1 MSTLNHFIQTLKS
14 DHFLFVAEISNNHLG
29 DFDRYKKLIR
39 EAKAAG
45 AHAAKFR
52 HLVPSLF
59 VCKLSLQTIG
69 FNLVYGKGLPI
80 GIYIRVLKYP

>member
-45 AHAAKFR
+45 AHAVKIQTFSAE
-52 HLVPSLF
+52 SL
-59 VCKLSLQTIG
+59 SASS
-69 FNLVYGKGLPI
+69 VYEP
-80 GIYIRVLKYP
+80 